1 MCSKVTARRKCC
13 KGCGQRDVRIA
24 IVASC
29 VVAVDVVSIV
39 DCGECGQRLTKC
51 IDGSAP
57 PG

>member
-13 KGCGQRDVRIA
+13 IGCGQRDVRIA

-29 VVAVDVVSIV
+29 VVDVVSIV